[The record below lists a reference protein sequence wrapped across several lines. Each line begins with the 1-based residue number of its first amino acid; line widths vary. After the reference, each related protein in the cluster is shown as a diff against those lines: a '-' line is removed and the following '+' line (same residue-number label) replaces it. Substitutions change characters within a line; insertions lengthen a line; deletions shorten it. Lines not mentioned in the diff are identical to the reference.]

1 MSTLG
6 DLRWKLARRFFDS
19 EWGEWLLTSDR
30 GLAMFES
37 LGYYIVPDHSY
48 WPMHWVAGLQRF
60 WTGQYLL
67 HAFLLFN
74 DAFKV
79 LLSANL
85 MYERHLPELRRLVP
99 RIEGFSDRDNYFS
112 SSFWMQRTGRP
123 GEA

>member
-1 MSTLG
+1 VHIHDIFLPH
-6 DLRWKLARRFFDS
+6 DYPK
-19 EWGEWLLTSDR
+19 
-30 GLAMFES
+30 
-37 LGYYIVPDHSY
+37 
-48 WPMHWVAGLQRF
+48 HWVAGLRRF
-60 WTGQYLL
+60 WTEQYLL

-74 DAFKV
+74 DGFEV